1 MNCYKTT
8 NNKHFTAPPR
18 MADGRHFTDYR
29 PTFDLN
35 TKIQNDN
42 NVDTSYNY
50 RMLLT
55 NNAEQIMELNRKQSF
70 LMNGVSNCK
79 QPYETGTMLPE
90 LNKVRCDVH
99 KCEVVHNYDGGI
111 GTGRI
116 YNTNDVAASNCLDG
130 LRQPAEEA
138 PGAQCAPM
146 DDLATYYPLNS
157 NAEGANRVAVPG
169 GGNIAMGGDPN
180 VVA

>member
-55 NNAEQIMELNRKQSF
+55 NNAEQIMELNRKKS
-70 LMNGVSNCK
+70 L
-79 QPYETGTMLPE
+79 
-90 LNKVRCDVH
+90 
-99 KCEVVHNYDGGI
+99 
-111 GTGRI
+111 
-116 YNTNDVAASNCLDG
+116 
-130 LRQPAEEA
+130 
-138 PGAQCAPM
+138 
-146 DDLATYYPLNS
+146 
-157 NAEGANRVAVPG
+157 
-169 GGNIAMGGDPN
+169 
-180 VVA
+180 